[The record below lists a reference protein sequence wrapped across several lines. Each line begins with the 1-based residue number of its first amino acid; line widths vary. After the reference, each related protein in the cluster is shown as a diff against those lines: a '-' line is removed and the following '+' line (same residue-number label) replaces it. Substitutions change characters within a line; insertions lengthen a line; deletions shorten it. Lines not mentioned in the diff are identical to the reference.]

1 MSLSLLV
8 PEQKN
13 RPTHEAELN
22 LNDPPLWKQ
31 FFGESLKQSATAKA
45 KKNRT
50 KERQI
55 KQQQILDHIVRIRE
69 QQDLPPF
76 FAVISGPTIR
86 PYRMEE
92 LSVLMGRVSPHH
104 RDVQIHLGSDNT
116 RISRVHACI
125 VYDHTLGCYCV
136 VNLSKNGIKIK
147 QPPSDK
153 EETTSVEVSTVGRG
167 RPRKKPQ
174 EKISDTV
181 KEGTFIEHM
190 ELHVPIPLPNPA
202 TLDIQGVLVYVTV
215 YYVAP
220 GKPSKFDTVH
230 PPLEVKSALRRR
242 SGLKS
247 DSLDDS
253 EMKGSGKRIGLTYA
267 QMIQAALKGLGG
279 AATQPDVSKYIEE
292 QFADEI
298 SGKKTW
304 RNSVSGVLS
313 ANAKFVQEPI
323 IDSTGK
329 KDRKSLWRLKGYA
342 PEGGAVAVE
351 KK

>member
-1 MSLSLLV
+1 MSLTILV
-8 PEQKN
+8 PEQPKVN
-13 RPTHEAELN
+13 EAELN
-22 LNDPPLWKQ
+22 LTEPPLWKQ
-31 FFGESLKQSATAKA
+31 FFSEALKQTSTAKS
-45 KKNRT
+45 KKDRT

-55 KQQQILDHIVRIRE
+55 KQQQILSHIVRIRE

-76 FAVISGPTIR
+76 FVVISGPTIR

-92 LSVLMGRVSPHH
+92 LSVLLGRVSPHH

-116 RISRVHACI
+116 RISRIHACI

-147 QPPSDK
+147 QPPPDK
-153 EETTSVEVSTVGRG
+153 EETNGGEGTSGGRG
-167 RPRKKPQ
+167 RKSKD
-174 EKISDTV
+174 KDSDV
-181 KEGTFIEHM
+181 AKEGTFIEHM

-202 TLDIQGVLVYVTV
+202 TLDIQGVLVYVTL
-215 YYVAP
+215 YYISP

-230 PPLEVKSALRRR
+230 PLLEVKSAIRR
-242 SGLKS
+242 KS
-247 DSLDDS
+247 SAKSNTDSVEDATDS
-253 EMKGSGKRIGLTYA
+253 KGTGKKIGLTYA

-313 ANAKFVQEPI
+313 ANPKFIQEPI
-323 IDSTGK
+323 IDSSGK
-329 KDRKSLWRLKGYA
+329 KDRKSLWR
-342 PEGGAVAVE
+342 
-351 KK
+351 